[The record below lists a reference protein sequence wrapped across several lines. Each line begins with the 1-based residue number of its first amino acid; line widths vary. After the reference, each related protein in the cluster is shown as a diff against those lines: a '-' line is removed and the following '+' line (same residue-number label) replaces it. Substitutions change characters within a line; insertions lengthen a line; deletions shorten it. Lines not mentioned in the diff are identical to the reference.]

1 MSSEVKRYSV
11 VLHVA
16 NDSPFRQTGDS
27 CTRPIRTDVV
37 LATDY
42 AALESECE
50 RLRQFEIAYND
61 WQAKTDWV
69 QESAKP
75 NELGRHRAD
84 VLRARIEALAAQQG
98 EAVEVAQVVSY
109 LSACADGY
117 DPDAP
122 HPGPPE
128 PLMTVAQ
135 HNRILAALS
144 AQQSAQHPD
153 DAAVDRF
160 AAAMKSKLAKSRE
173 KGRHGWQTASAAHLS
188 SLLYHHMYKADP
200 LDVANLAM
208 MLHQN
213 GQVIEL
219 PFEARMPK
227 EQQSA
232 PERVSVPVEFRKVAD
247 KILAKLI
254 RFADCAEDFEAGG
267 VDIGRDWLDTL
278 TRLGLLERVQR
289 SPALWQ
295 TTDEADAIIDAQRAL
310 LASHGRGEA

>member
-1 MSSEVKRYSV
+1 MTTMNEERAGYMPIPTAEQ
-11 VLHVA
+11 VA
-16 NDSPFRQTGDS
+16 
-27 CTRPIRTDVV
+27 
-37 LATDY
+37 
-42 AALESECE
+42 
-50 RLRQFEIAYND
+50 
-61 WQAKTDWV
+61 
-69 QESAKP
+69 
-75 NELGRHRAD
+75 
-84 VLRARIEALAAQQG
+84 EALANVRCFHDLSAEIIAPELLKNLLAAAPEHPARQG

-135 HNRILAALS
+135 HNRIVATL
-144 AQQSAQHPD
+144 SAQHPD

-173 KGRHGWQTASAAHLS
+173 KGRHGWQAASAAHLS
-188 SLLYHHMYKADP
+188 SLLYRHMYKADP

-232 PERVSVPVEFRKVAD
+232 PERVSVPVE
-247 KILAKLI
+247 
-254 RFADCAEDFEAGG
+254 
-267 VDIGRDWLDTL
+267 
-278 TRLGLLERVQR
+278 LLERVAYLLELGDMDGPTAR
-289 SPALWQ
+289 ELRAILEAK
-295 TTDEADAIIDAQRAL
+295 DE
-310 LASHGRGEA
+310 